1 MNHVTWDLCF
11 WFLLA
16 RNNAEEALQKLN
28 GAVIG
33 KQSIRLSWGRNPANK
48 QVNRLLTILKI
59 QNVGDSAYPL
69 MQNLLHHDSFNL
81 DSDLGFQIKMTYEL
95 FYWTLLSFVI
105 QAHLSFLFSFFVH
118 WFDSQEQILVISGM
132 EHTMGGRHMMDMGT
146 LFNLK
151 IPTCMLQH
159 MGLIL
164 HMGTTNNKWVEGFW
178 FPDKSDLV
186 TGDGHY
192 SIT

>member
-48 QVNRLLTILKI
+48 QVNRLLTILKT

-69 MQNLLHHDSFNL
+69 TQNLLHHDSFNL
-81 DSDLGFQIKMTYEL
+81 DSDSGFQIKMTYDL

-105 QAHLSFLFSFFVH
+105 QAHLSFLFSFFCSLV
-118 WFDSQEQILVISGM
+118 WQPRADSSNQWNGTYYGGQTYDGYGYAVQPQDPNMYAAAYGAYPAYGNHQQQVSWGFLIS
-132 EHTMGGRHMMDMGT
+132 R
-146 LFNLK
+146 
-151 IPTCMLQH
+151 
-159 MGLIL
+159 
-164 HMGTTNNKWVEGFW
+164 
-178 FPDKSDLV
+178 
-186 TGDGHY
+186 
-192 SIT
+192 